1 MPKREFPVPGLA
13 PDAADAQRVAAQS
26 TERASAHLMAP
37 VDRQDTVAPG
47 AVVHHSGDTG
57 SGASDSGASDS
68 GASDR
73 GASDRRA
80 SDQEESHPRLGADLQ
95 AMIGQQ
101 LRAVYHEILSE
112 PVPERFVRLLESLA
126 TKEGAT
132 NTKESATKEAERP

>member
-37 VDRQDTVAPG
+37 VDRRDTVAPG

-57 SGASDSGASDS
+57 SGASDSGASDR

-73 GASDRRA
+73 GA